1 MCASA
6 FITVAM
12 PVMLP
17 QAAMA
22 LHPYRQKTPPSTTAY
37 HAYAQ
42 GMYAPLRMCAST
54 ETNRDQAAADAAV
67 PFSRSSRALAVT
79 LALSTGWTF
88 VQLAGALVSK
98 SSSLL
103 SDALAMVVDDGAYAL
118 NLAAEL
124 RPGQERA
131 IKLVAP
137 LISATI
143 LLCVTAVSFNDAIS
157 TLQGGEAEAGEVD
170 GAIVLGFGAAMLVVD
185 ALMLRAILFRAD
197 ATRSGPDADAFG
209 AGAADAITLAQVGA
223 AWCEVSPRTE
233 LNLFSGLSHV
243 MADALR
249 SLTQVVVG
257 AAILAGGPSEA
268 IDAYGTLVI
277 SGIILLGACFLLYE
291 VALQGR
297 EWLSDQRGDSL

>member
-1 MCASA
+1 MRAA
-6 FITVAM
+6 IITV
-12 PVMLP
+12 VLF
-17 QAAMA
+17 QAAKAA
-22 LHPYRQKTPPSTTAY
+22 LHPRLPFWQSPPNIATY
-37 HAYAQ
+37 HVYATKD
-42 GMYAPLRMCAST
+42 ARTFKMCAST
-54 ETNRDQAAADAAV
+54 EPTPADTVA
-67 PFSRSSRALAVT
+67 PLSRSSASRALAAT
-79 LALSTGWTF
+79 LMLSTGWTC
-88 VQLAGALVSK
+88 VQLAGAFVSK

-137 LISATI
+137 LVSAII
-143 LLCVTAVSFNDAIS
+143 LLCVTAASFNDAIS
-157 TLQGGEAEAGEVD
+157 TIQGGEVDAGEVD

-197 ATRSGPDADAFG
+197 PVRSGPDA
-209 AGAADAITLAQVGA
+209 GA
-223 AWCEVSPRTE
+223 AWCQVSPRTE

-243 MADALR
+243 VADALR

-257 AAILAGGPSEA
+257 AAILAGGPSKA

-277 SGIILLGACFLLYE
+277 SGIILIGAVFLLYE
-291 VALQGR
+291 VGLQGR
-297 EWLSDQRGDSL
+297 EWLSNQ

>member
-1 MCASA
+1 MRARAGCSA
-6 FITVAM
+6 FITV
-12 PVMLP
+12 VMLP

-22 LHPYRQKTPPSTTAY
+22 ALHPRLPYWQTPPSTAAY
-37 HAYAQ
+37 HAYAIKDV
-42 GMYAPLRMCAST
+42 RTSKMCAST
-54 ETNRDQAAADAAV
+54 ETNPADAVV

-197 ATRSGPDADAFG
+197 ATRSGPDADAID
-209 AGAADAITLAQVGA
+209 ADAADAVTLAQVSA
-223 AWCEVSPRTE
+223 AWCQVSPRTE